1 MTRNELFAAAETYL
15 ENSLV
20 CLDKAAEVSELF
32 CVTGLNGYHEM
43 HATYCE
49 QANSWTEMARSAM
62 QLAKE
67 TPL

>member
-1 MTRNELFAAAETYL
+1 MTRNELLNAAETYL
-15 ENSLV
+15 EYSRAY
-20 CLDKAAEVSELF
+20 LDKAIEVSALF
-32 CVTGLNGYHEM
+32 CATGLKGYHEM
-43 HATYCE
+43 HNSYCE